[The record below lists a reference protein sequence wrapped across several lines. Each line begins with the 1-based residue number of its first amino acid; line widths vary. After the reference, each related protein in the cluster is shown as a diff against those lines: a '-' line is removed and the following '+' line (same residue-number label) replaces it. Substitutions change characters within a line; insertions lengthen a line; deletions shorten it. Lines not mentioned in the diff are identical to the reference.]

1 MKNSWFTQTEV
12 FLLHEIVA
20 RLDRIARRRVLDAK
34 GVSYPEFLVAMA
46 VREMAQ
52 PTHSEVGDL
61 LDMSKSLVSQRI
73 TGLLAKGF
81 VAQRRDAQN
90 RRLVRLEL
98 TAAGQQALEQ
108 IYQELASNASRL
120 FGILG
125 SSRPQFMQSLCRLR
139 DALIAEDAQDAQND
153 QEKRKPSRSKQER
166 PKPTRVRAPQPP
178 ATRRFAGRK
187 R

>member
-1 MKNSWFTQTEV
+1 
-12 FLLHEIVA
+12 
-20 RLDRIARRRVLDAK
+20 
-34 GVSYPEFLVAMA
+34 
-46 VREMAQ
+46 
-52 PTHSEVGDL
+52 
-61 LDMSKSLVSQRI
+61 MSKSLVSQRV

-153 QEKRKPSRSKQER
+153 QEKRKPRRSKQER